1 MMPAPVSIRFAAPG
15 RGVPALLLA
24 GLLAAC
30 SSPDADYGNV
40 SVPEREAEAQQAI
53 EAAAATNGVRATART
68 GVPIQARP
76 LTAARGRALPADYQG
91 YWGVTPDDCELANT
105 AATGRIN
112 IDADTIRFYEAK
124 ARVQSIALSAP
135 YALSAELRF
144 SGEGAGWTR
153 RNDFRLEN
161 GGTVLVRRDGA
172 QVVRYEKC

>member
-1 MMPAPVSIRFAAPG
+1 MMPVPVSIRFARRG
-15 RGVPALLLA
+15 RRALIFVLLSA
-24 GLLAAC
+24 LAAC
-30 SSPDADYGNV
+30 SSPQGDYGNV
-40 SVPEREAEAQQAI
+40 AVPEREAAAQQAI

-68 GVPIQARP
+68 GVPIEVKP

-112 IDADTIRFYEAK
+112 IDADTIRFHESK
-124 ARVQSIALSAP
+124 ARVQSIALRDP

-161 GGTVLVRRDGA
+161 GGTMLVRQDGA
-172 QVVRYEKC
+172 QVVRYRKC